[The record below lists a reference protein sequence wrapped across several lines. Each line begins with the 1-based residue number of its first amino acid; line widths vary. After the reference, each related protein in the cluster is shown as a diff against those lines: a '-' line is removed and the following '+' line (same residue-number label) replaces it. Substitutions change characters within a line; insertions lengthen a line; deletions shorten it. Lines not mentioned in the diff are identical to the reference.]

1 MKYSRFS
8 IKIILS
14 GLAMNALIALS
25 NPSSAQAQ
33 GPLKL
38 TLSQAIQYAVNNKPL
53 IKEAEDQV
61 SVAWAKADELNS
73 AFLPHA
79 AISLNY
85 TRIGPTPFISI
96 PIMNN
101 EKFYIATPDNFNEY
115 IGVQYLIYDFNQRK
129 ETLKLL
135 HSNEVTEAEKINI
148 IRNQLAYETAQVY
161 FSILFLN
168 TSVNVMD
175 QQIKDLEEHL
185 TVAKKLVAT
194 GSSIGLDTISTSVRL
209 SAMQNAKTGII
220 NQKEKASVV
229 LGSLMD
235 FPKGKEFELDGEL
248 EITSSQYELDTLI
261 ENAYLQREELKL
273 NELVM
278 HTAALQKAVI
288 EKSNMP
294 TLSAFGTA
302 GLKNGYPDN
311 LTRWKPNYVV
321 GLTAD
326 IPVFDGFLKK
336 SKLKTADWQIR
347 SVNDHADVLQQKI
360 STEVQNALL
369 DYRNNKVQLNTAL
382 EEITRAEAAIKQAR
396 GLYESGSITN
406 TTLLDTETDLAQAR
420 LKYSN
425 QLFQLTLSHYRL
437 LQAEGEKIW

>member
-1 MKYSRFS
+1 MKYIRNL
-8 IKIILS
+8 IKILIS
-14 GLAMNALIALS
+14 GQMVVALIVLS
-25 NPSSAQAQ
+25 DPAYAQVQEAV
-33 GPLKL
+33 KL
-38 TLSQAIQYAVNNKPL
+38 TLSQAIQNAVNNKPL

-61 SVAWAKADELNS
+61 SIASAKADELNS

-85 TRIGPTPFISI
+85 TRIGPTPFIAI
-96 PIMNN
+96 PLMNN

-115 IGVQYLIYDFNQRK
+115 IGVQYLIYDFNKRK
-129 ETLKLL
+129 ETLRLL

-161 FSILFLN
+161 FSILYLN
-168 TSVNVMD
+168 TSVTVMD
-175 QQIKDLEEHL
+175 QQIEDLEEHL
-185 TVAKKLVAT
+185 VVAKKLVAT

-209 SAMQNAKTGII
+209 SALQNARAGII

-235 FPKGKEFELDGEL
+235 FPKGKEFELNGEL
-248 EITSSQYELDTLI
+248 EMTSNQYELDTLI
-261 ENAYLQREELKL
+261 EKAFLQREELKL

-311 LTRWKPNYVV
+311 LTRWKPNYVL

-336 SKLKTADWQIR
+336 SKLKTADWQIQ
-347 SVNDHADVLQQKI
+347 SFTDHADVLQQKI

-382 EEITRAEAAIKQAR
+382 EEITQAEAAIKQAR

-406 TTLLDTETDLAQAR
+406 TTLLDTETALAQAR